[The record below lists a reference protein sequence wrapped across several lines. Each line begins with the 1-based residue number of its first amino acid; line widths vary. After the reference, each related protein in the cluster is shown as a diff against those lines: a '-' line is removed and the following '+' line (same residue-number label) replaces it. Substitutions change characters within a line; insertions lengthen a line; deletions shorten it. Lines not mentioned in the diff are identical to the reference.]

1 MVCYFVSN
9 YFNLSLVIYFHYCI
23 FIVFYKVQYV
33 LVDQFQIVTFSH
45 FHFISD
51 VDENLE
57 NNEKDHIPNRG
68 IVLNEGEY
76 ILNDVDVTSDQEDNS
91 SFVLNPFQ

>member
-23 FIVFYKVQYV
+23 FIVFHKVQYV

-68 IVLNEGEY
+68 IVLNGEY

-91 SFVLNPFQ
+91 RFVLNPFQ